1 MSTSPITDPVIATLD
16 NADNLASHNVAI
28 TSRSMGPIVA
38 DVVIEERHEDDSVIT
53 SHPIE
58 RGSTISDH
66 KYRQPSRVTLYY
78 GWSLSNSGRTE
89 DYLKNVYTSLL
100 ALKDQQPVVLFD
112 IYTGKRHYTNM
123 TIKSLSITTNKDNEN
138 ILMVQVTCVEVLLAT
153 TQVVQ
158 FAGVTAAD
166 ILASQQQ
173 QQASGQA
180 TNAGQVATQNQQCSA
195 CHTQSRGSV
204 GTTPVAVT
212 PATPEELEAAEN
224 LP

>member
-166 ILASQQQ
+166 ILTSQQQ
-173 QQASGQA
+173 QQVSGQA